1 MELNEPTKLDF
12 LFVYQ
17 PKIFSLS
24 FCSFELYSFRVIS
37 CLGGKKSQKISSFTE
52 LKDYFSLSIIQKKLI
67 IFREL
72 GEFAMTSQSEFRGF
86 TGRFFHSKL
95 YLSNF

>member
-17 PKIFSLS
+17 PKIFSLL
-24 FCSFELYSFRVIS
+24 FVILYYIVSEEFP
-37 CLGGKKSQKISSFTE
+37 LWGGKKSQKISLFTE
-52 LKDYFSLSIIQKKLI
+52 LKDYFSLSIIQKKPI

-72 GEFAMTSQSEFRGF
+72 GELAWSST
-86 TGRFFHSKL
+86 
-95 YLSNF
+95 

>member
-12 LFVYQ
+12 LFISPRFFPFLFV
-17 PKIFSLS
+17 I
-24 FCSFELYSFRVIS
+24 LYYIVSEDFPVW
-37 CLGGKKSQKISSFTE
+37 GGKKSQKISSFTE

-72 GEFAMTSQSEFRGF
+72 GEFAMTYQSEFRGF